1 MDYVIF
7 TVIGYL
13 SGSIMY
19 AYWLPKLICG
29 ENITANSPDG
39 NPGTANA
46 YKNGGFFI
54 GTLVLICELLKG
66 FLPVFLAGRITTT
79 ESLLFTPVLVAPVLG
94 HAFPFLH
101 TKKGGKAIAVSFGV
115 LLGIFPLWQPAVILA
130 AAYISFSLILVIN
143 PHLFRSVFTFFIFA
157 ILNYMTCPIPSVR
170 LGGIILA
177 VIVILKHL
185 FKYQNEPFS
194 MRLFRH
200 RLL

>member
-1 MDYVIF
+1 MDYIIF
-7 TVIGYL
+7 TIIGYL

-29 ENITANSPDG
+29 ENITVNSSDG

-66 FLPVFLAGRITTT
+66 FLPVYLAGRTTAMR
-79 ESLLFTPVLVAPVLG
+79 SLLFTPVLIAPVLG
-94 HAFPFLH
+94 HAFPFLR

-115 LLGIFPLWQPAVILA
+115 LLGLFPLWQPAVLLA
-130 AAYISFSLILVIN
+130 VTYLSFSLILLIN
-143 PHLFRSVFTFFIFA
+143 QHLFLSVFTLFIFA
-157 ILNYMTCPIPSVR
+157 VLNYLTCPISSVR
-170 LGGIILA
+170 LGCILLA
-177 VIVILKHL
+177 GIVILKHL
-185 FKYQNEPFS
+185 VKYDNEPFS
-194 MRLFRH
+194 MRLFRR